1 MNQKQSIS
9 LGARGWLLLVHQFLA
24 FIVFMVFTNY
34 PMNILATE
42 LSDVYGD
49 AQTISMIYTVSM
61 LVGMAIQLVLSQF
74 IGKVKSVKWLNHIF
88 GVITLLGAL
97 GVSTIPGGTLWTVC
111 YIILCIFSGLYAMFS
126 LGILVGQWFP
136 RRKGTVMG
144 IATLAFP
151 IGNGL
156 IGVFAGSLFSK
167 GYPDV
172 TGAFLPFL
180 IAGLVG
186 LIIGIIFVT
195 DYPEQCGA
203 FRDNDRSFTPEMAK
217 AMMLE
222 EIENKKTSVWHIGAT
237 LKSPQFWLITLPMGA
252 LLMCS
257 VGMMAQTNA
266 IIGAYPDLPFAGVM
280 AAVMIFACL
289 GSYLLGL
296 LDTKLGTRKA
306 VLIASAVMALSG
318 VFGAIGGTV
327 PTAIS
332 IVLLAV
338 FMGAGSNFTV
348 SAAAQYWRREDFP
361 SVFAVVNP
369 VANILQCAGPIMV
382 AATIGMMPMNRMPF
396 ILVGIIGVISVVLA
410 LAFSPAKV
418 KETDDQLRKAAGKPL
433 DDVLVGRK

>member
-34 PMNILATE
+34 PMNILATS
-42 LSDVYGD
+42 LSDVYGN
-49 AQTISMIYTVSM
+49 AQTISMIYTISM

-74 IGKVKSVKWLNHIF
+74 VGKVKSVKWLSHGF
-88 GVITLLGAL
+88 GIITLLGAL
-97 GVSTIPGGTLWTVC
+97 GVSTIPGGTAWTIC
-111 YIILCIFSGLYAMFS
+111 YIVLCVFSGLYAMFS

-156 IGVFAGSLFSK
+156 IGVFAGALFSK

-172 TGAFLPFL
+172 TGAFMPFL
-180 IAGLVG
+180 IAGVVG

-222 EIENKKTSVWHIGAT
+222 EIENKKTSVWNIGAT
-237 LKSPQFWLITLPMGA
+237 LKSAQFWLITLPMGA

-266 IIGAYPDLPFAGVM
+266 ILGAYPDLPFAGVM
-280 AAVMIFACL
+280 AAVMVFACL

-306 VLIASAVMALSG
+306 VIIASAIMALSG

-327 PTAIS
+327 PTAVS
-332 IVLLAV
+332 IVLLAI

-361 SVFAVVNP
+361 SVFGVVNP

-396 ILVGIIGVISVVLA
+396 ILVGIIGVVSVVLA

-418 KETDDQLRKAAGKPL
+418 KEADDQLRKAAGKPL

>member
-1 MNQKQSIS
+1 MNQKQSIG
-9 LGARGWLLLVHQFLA
+9 LGTRGWLLLVHQFLA
-24 FIVFMVFTNY
+24 FVVFMVFTNY
-34 PMNILATE
+34 PMNILSDAMP
-42 LSDVYGD
+42 DVYGD
-49 AQTISMIYTVSM
+49 AQTISMIYTLSM
-61 LVGMAIQLVLSQF
+61 LAGMAIQLVLSQF
-74 IGKVKSVKWLNHIF
+74 VGRVKSVKWLNHGF
-88 GVITLLGAL
+88 GIITLLGAL
-97 GVSTIPGGTLWTVC
+97 GVSTIPGGTAWTVC

-144 IATLAFP
+144 VATLAFP

-156 IGVFAGSLFSK
+156 IGLFAGALFSK

-180 IAGLVG
+180 IAGVIGLV
-186 LIIGIIFVT
+186 IGIIFVT

-222 EIENKKTSVWHIGAT
+222 EIENKKTSVWKIGAT
-237 LKSPQFWLITLPMGA
+237 LASSQFWLITLPMGA

-257 VGMMAQTNA
+257 VGMMAQTSA

-280 AAVMIFACL
+280 GAVMIFACL

-296 LDTKLGTRKA
+296 MDTKFGTKMA
-306 VLIASAVMALSG
+306 VLVSSAIMGLSG
-318 VFGAIGGTV
+318 VFGAIGGAV

-332 IVLLAV
+332 IVLLAI

-348 SAAAQYWRREDFP
+348 SASAQYWRREDFP
-361 SVFAVVNP
+361 SVFGVVNP

-396 ILVGIIGVISVVLA
+396 ILVGVIGAVSVVLA
-410 LAFSPAKV
+410 MLFNPAKV
-418 KETDDQLRKAAGKPL
+418 KETDDRYRKAAGKPL
-433 DDVLVGRK
+433 DNVLAGRR